1 MLVKLSQWLIG
12 FILFE
17 FKNGFCIPFINECY
31 QRKIN
36 IENIV
41 IANNTITG
49 KCSPKDYLKIN
60 RIAKC
65 HGGNIRIIRKCGL
78 PFLLNPL
85 KARAGFSAGIVL
97 FIAIISTMSGF
108 VWSIEINGSNEIE
121 DRQVITFLDSQGFRI
136 GSFWRS
142 VNKDKIEDTMMA
154 TFNNLAWVHINRFGT
169 TAKIELQEAEPK
181 PNIEDKTI
189 TNLTSTKDGEI
200 IYIMVR
206 DGWQEVQVGDN
217 VTKGQ
222 VLVSGINEV
231 EREKENFYTHASGD
245 IIARVKEP
253 IKLAVNREQT
263 RKSYSSPK
271 TFKAI
276 SFFSIYLPL
285 YIGKIPTINTE
296 ISKKAKYIS
305 INNYQIP
312 IGIITTTVKPYTIYT
327 KTLSDKE
334 LIKLTK
340 NLVNQKLIATYK
352 KENIIS
358 KDFTI
363 SLNGNSATAKGTAI
377 VIENIGKEVPIFKNK
392 DKILD

>member
-1 MLVKLSQWLIG
+1 MLVKISQWLLG
-12 FILFE
+12 YVVFQ
-17 FKNGFCIPFINECY
+17 FKDGFCTPFVNECY
-31 QRKIN
+31 QRKIPIQN
-36 IENIV
+36 II
-41 IANNTITG
+41 ISNNAIIG
-49 KCSPKDYLKIN
+49 KCNPTDYATIK

-65 HGGNIRIIRKCGL
+65 HGGKVVIKKKCGL

-85 KARAGFSAGIVL
+85 KSRAGFSVGIVL
-97 FIAIISTMSGF
+97 FIAVISTLSGF
-108 VWSIEINGSNEIE
+108 VWNIEIQGNKEIE
-121 DRQVITFLDSQGFRI
+121 DRQIISFLDSQ
-136 GSFWRS
+136 SFGVGAFWKS

-154 TFNNLAWVHINRFGT
+154 TFDNLAWVHINRFGT

-189 TNLTSTKDGEI
+189 TNLTATKDGEI

-206 DGWQEVQVGDN
+206 DGWQEVQVGDS

-245 IIARVKEP
+245 IIAKVKEP
-253 IKLAVNREQT
+253 IKLTVSREQAG
-263 RKSYSSPK
+263 KSYSSPK
-271 TFKAI
+271 TYKAI
-276 SFFSIYLPL
+276 TFFNIYLPL
-285 YIGKIPTINTE
+285 YMGKIPTINTE
-296 ISKKAKYIS
+296 ISRKATYIS
-305 INNYQIP
+305 INNRSIP
-312 IGIITTTVKPYTIYT
+312 IGIITTSAKPYTLYT

-334 LIKLTK
+334 LTRLTK
-340 NLVNQKLIATYK
+340 NLVNQKLTATYK

-358 KDFTI
+358 KDFAI
-363 SLNGNSATAKGTAI
+363 SLNSDNAVAKGSAT